1 MAYNSDLGFKP
12 NMNNA
17 DLDIIRVQIRMLSDV
32 AAQYANTSGVHA
44 LAGGYSVTM
53 PSPAE
58 FRKSLPALQAQNH
71 PELAQAG
78 RIIGTLGN
86 PDGERVYHPFWDAI
100 PFFTDGAGLH
110 PKLFALL
117 ALEQQTLEDAYKE
130 RFPSS
135 YGDGIEIHISWKEFL
150 KFAMKLGEVHPVN
163 DKEFKYLNVKR
174 QRIELQNKLWKDGK
188 LPERGGPNIDKVW
201 NAAYPER
208 ATRPKTFQKAK
219 LEVDD
224 EFDEIDEV
232 PRQQDGVVFPW
243 LVPRA
248 EQEQQ
253 EQQEQLAGPSTQ
265 QQQPAAPSVQQ
276 QQPASPSMQQ
286 KQQLAGPST
295 QQQQSAVPPAPQ
307 QPEGSSVIKR
317 GPRGPYKR
325 TTKALLPANTAPAQP
340 TPGAAAAPTIPV
352 AQIPAKRPRADS
364 PQRQVNPAVDLLA
377 RITDMDARHR
387 RDLGDMQQQL
397 AVLRDQLHLV
407 NNECAARTNSMIGVA
422 VQGYATRN
430 TVLER
435 RILALEAANAAAT
448 GENRQ
453 LRTRLAEVSTENMY
467 LQGRLDDVTIGGGGR
482 AHCG

>member
-1 MAYNSDLGFKP
+1 MAYNSNLGFKP

-17 DLDIIRVQIRMLSDV
+17 DLDNIRVQIRMLSDV
-32 AAQYANTSGVHA
+32 AAQYSNTSAVHA
-44 LAGGYSVTM
+44 LAGGYPVTL
-53 PSPAE
+53 PSPVE
-58 FRKSLPALQAQNH
+58 FRKQLPALQAQNC
-71 PELAQAG
+71 PEVAQAG

-100 PFFTDGAGLH
+100 PFFVDGAGLH
-110 PKLFALL
+110 PKLFAVL

-135 YGDGIEIHISWKEFL
+135 YGDGIEVHILWKEFL
-150 KFAMKLGEVHPVN
+150 KFAMKLGEVHPVHV
-163 DKEFKYLNVKR
+163 KESKYLDVKR

-188 LPERGGPNIDKVW
+188 LPDRGGPNFDRMW

-208 ATRPKTFQKAK
+208 ATRPKTFQKV
-219 LEVDD
+219 EVNDD
-224 EFDEIDEV
+224 HELDESLG
-232 PRQQDGVVFPW
+232 QLDGVVFPW
-243 LVPRA
+243 QVPRA
-248 EQEQQ
+248 QQ
-253 EQQEQLAGPSTQ
+253 EQQEQVAGPSTQ
-265 QQQPAAPSVQQ
+265 QQQQAAPLARQQQPAGHSTQQQQLAVPSAAGPSAQQ
-276 QQPASPSMQQ
+276 QQPA
-286 KQQLAGPST
+286 A
-295 QQQQSAVPPAPQ
+295 
-307 QPEGSSVIKR
+307 SSIVKR

-325 TTKALLPANTAPAQP
+325 TANAAPAQT

-352 AQIPAKRPRADS
+352 PQVPAKRTRAAS

-387 RDLGDMQQQL
+387 RDMGDMQQQL

-430 TVLER
+430 TMLER
-435 RILALEAANAAAT
+435 RVLTLEAANAAA
-448 GENRQ
+448 GEQNRQ
-453 LRTRLAEVSTENMY
+453 LRTRLAEVTTENMY

-482 AHCG
+482 AH